1 MAAGICRALLAMEWY
16 LGENLPE
23 ESSVRVTFD
32 DSIISDTAA
41 EKKQDMDEVA
51 AGLQTTLDGQ
61 RVVGC
66 SPLGLRVI
74 RRAIADLRFLQHG
87 DKI

>member
-1 MAAGICRALLAMEWY
+1 M
-16 LGENLPE
+16 
-23 ESSVRVTFD
+23 TFD

-61 RVVGC
+61 RVVVGC
-66 SPLGLRVI
+66 GPLGLRVI